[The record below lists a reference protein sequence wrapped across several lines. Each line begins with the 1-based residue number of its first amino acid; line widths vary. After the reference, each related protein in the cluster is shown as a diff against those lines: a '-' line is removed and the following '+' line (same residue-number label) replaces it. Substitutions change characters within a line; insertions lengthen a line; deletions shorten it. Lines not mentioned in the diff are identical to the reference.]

1 LVETIFDLSMIEK
14 RKRLY
19 NKAKRKVQYGLTR
32 ITVYD
37 RLCNVKY
44 YLIAFFFV
52 KGLVPMPSVET
63 TNVGK
68 AVAARVGTN
77 IREVRTKLGMTQ
89 AQLAAPEFSISY
101 ISAIERGKI
110 RPSLKALSLLA
121 RRLDVP
127 LTFLLEGS
135 PAGAA
140 EARAVGYSPADS
152 GPDQRIDVDLLQ
164 ANVLIQQGLY
174 EEASRLLDPIQPE
187 RITTDQVCRLYLLR
201 GEIHLG
207 STEYQEAVVDLRLAI
222 TQGDALGDIEYTERA
237 RNLLG
242 KAYFLLYNYTL
253 AVENHLHC
261 YSIIE
266 SGQINDPIFSLEVF
280 SNLASDYFRLGD
292 LEKAI
297 TFYHRALGTLEVMD
311 RDTKSFAHKY
321 MEISQHYK
329 SIGKLAMAR
338 EYAIQSLAVYEMRD
352 EQRLVGLTHLRLGK
366 VLEKQNDLDG
376 AEKEYRRAVAIEREL
391 NDEVAAS
398 VCHTSLA
405 ELLLKR
411 GQSQEAEREAL
422 EALNFARASSDPQA
436 QGQALIALAQVCHQS
451 GDFTSADQHF
461 AQAFELLEASHA
473 HELAAGSY
481 FRFAN
486 LLEERGEVQR
496 SLSAIKKAYE
506 HQQLSKCG
514 NLE

>member
-1 LVETIFDLSMIEK
+1 L
-14 RKRLY
+14 
-19 NKAKRKVQYGLTR
+19 
-32 ITVYD
+32 
-37 RLCNVKY
+37 
-44 YLIAFFFV
+44 
-52 KGLVPMPSVET
+52 KGNHAMPSLET
-63 TNVGK
+63 ANVGK

-110 RPSLKALSLLA
+110 RPSLKALSILA

-164 ANVLIQQGLY
+164 ANVLLQQGAHAAAA
-174 EEASRLLDPIQPE
+174 ELLAPIQPE
-187 RITTDQVCRLYLLR
+187 RITTDQVYRLYLLR
-201 GEIHLG
+201 GLVHLASG
-207 STEYQEAVVDLRLAI
+207 EYQEAVVDLRAAI
-222 TQGDALGDIEYTERA
+222 SQGEALSDSEYTERA

-253 AVENHLHC
+253 AMENHLRC
-261 YSIIE
+261 NTAIE
-266 SGQINDPIFSLEVF
+266 SGQIADPVFSLDVF
-280 SNLASDYFRLGD
+280 SNLANDYFRLGD
-292 LEKAI
+292 LEKAVA
-297 TFYHRALGTLEVMD
+297 FYHQALELLDEMN
-311 RDTKSFAHKY
+311 RDSRSFAQKC

-329 SIGKLAMAR
+329 SLGKLPMAR
-338 EYAIQSLAVYEMRD
+338 EYAMRSLAVYEMRD
-352 EQRLVGLTHLRLGK
+352 EQRLVGLTHQRLGK
-366 VLEKQNDLDG
+366 ALEKQSNLEE
-376 AEKEYRRAVAIEREL
+376 AEQEYRQAIVIEREL
-391 NDEVAAS
+391 NDEISAS
-398 VCHTSLA
+398 LCHTSLA

-411 GQSQEAEREAL
+411 ERVEEAEREAQ
-422 EALNFARASSDPQA
+422 EALNFAYASADPQT
-436 QGQALIALAQVCHQS
+436 QGQALIALAQIRHQCGAFS
-451 GDFTSADQHF
+451 SADELF
-461 AQAFELLEASHA
+461 TQALALLDASNA
-473 HELAAGSY
+473 HEIAAGAY

-506 HQQLSKCG
+506 HQRLGKRG
-514 NLE
+514 DLE